1 MKYVPNMELYSL
13 TDRASLNKLKHH
25 IADEGC
31 PQMQYDLAKELL
43 NNAIGECRS
52 LEISKI

>member
-43 NNAIGECRS
+43 NHAIGEWRS
-52 LEISKI
+52 LA